1 MLTPAEL
8 VWLIAAVAKGDE
20 AAFERLYAA
29 TRAKLFGVVLRIL
42 RRQDLAEEVIQ
53 EAYVKIWNSAGQF
66 NPGLSSPITWMA
78 SIARNRAI
86 DVVRKRSEVSIEEE
100 PAAMEVAADSP
111 DPLARREMTEEL
123 KRLLECVGRL
133 EPDRQKLVLL
143 AYYNG
148 WSREQLAA
156 KFETPV
162 NTVKTWLRRSMM
174 DIRECLGALEVMAY
188 SEDHIALAAEY
199 ALGTL
204 DADERAQV
212 ETMMSVDKDFTAM
225 VAGMGAQ
232 ARRPEPDGRIGRAAA
247 RSLGQDQSRDRP
259 CPSRRRRWCFRE
271 APPPPVAAAVVAEPA
286 AAVDSSNVI
295 GLSGRARRWRNVA
308 TSTTAIAAAL
318 VAMIAVGVYQP
329 DLLPERLRPK
339 PRTQVVEVKTPAAP
353 APPSPIC
360 RRAAEGWRSRRRSFS
375 RSMGRPRISRFARSA
390 PQPSPA
396 RVSSCG

>member
-66 NPGLSSPITWMA
+66 NPALASPITWMA

-86 DVVRKRSEVSIEEE
+86 DVVRKKSEVSIE
-100 PAAMEVAADSP
+100 ADSP
-111 DPLARREMTEEL
+111 DPLARKEMTEEL

-148 WSREQLAA
+148 WSREQLAT

-174 DIRECLGALEVMAY
+174 DIRECLGL
-188 SEDHIALAAEY
+188 
-199 ALGTL
+199 
-204 DADERAQV
+204 
-212 ETMMSVDKDFTAM
+212 
-225 VAGMGAQ
+225 
-232 ARRPEPDGRIGRAAA
+232 
-247 RSLGQDQSRDRP
+247 
-259 CPSRRRRWCFRE
+259 
-271 APPPPVAAAVVAEPA
+271 
-286 AAVDSSNVI
+286 
-295 GLSGRARRWRNVA
+295 
-308 TSTTAIAAAL
+308 
-318 VAMIAVGVYQP
+318 
-329 DLLPERLRPK
+329 
-339 PRTQVVEVKTPAAP
+339 
-353 APPSPIC
+353 
-360 RRAAEGWRSRRRSFS
+360 
-375 RSMGRPRISRFARSA
+375 
-390 PQPSPA
+390 
-396 RVSSCG
+396 